1 MLRGSRLV
9 ALVAAACCCTV
20 SDALLL
26 GPHPPCHRRVAASTA
41 GRVRSLR
48 CEEASPMPEE
58 VAKNIPPEMLAAAWE
73 REEEAKELSKLLKGC
88 QVHHCTT
95 CTTPPLELS
104 RRHRRS
110 AGRDRHQ
117 HVQPH
122 LSGGSPFAP
131 ADLPQVYLV
140 GLSTRKIAVGRAL
153 ARRLQTYRLLDAP
166 ALMLSTYKALQG
178 GEATEQLS
186 MEVLMAPRQ
195 GY

>member
-88 QVHHCTT
+88 QVHHCTA
-95 CTTPPLELS
+95 CTTPPLEL
-104 RRHRRS
+104 
-110 AGRDRHQ
+110 
-117 HVQPH
+117 
-122 LSGGSPFAP
+122 AP
-131 ADLPQVYLV
+131 SQ
-140 GLSTRKIAVGRAL
+140 AL
-153 ARRLQTYRLLDAP
+153 ARCATGISTCSRISQAAHPLLLPTYRR
-166 ALMLSTYKALQG
+166 STWWGSARG
-178 GEATEQLS
+178 RSRWGERWRAGCRPTGCS
-186 MEVLMAPRQ
+186 TRPP
-195 GY
+195 